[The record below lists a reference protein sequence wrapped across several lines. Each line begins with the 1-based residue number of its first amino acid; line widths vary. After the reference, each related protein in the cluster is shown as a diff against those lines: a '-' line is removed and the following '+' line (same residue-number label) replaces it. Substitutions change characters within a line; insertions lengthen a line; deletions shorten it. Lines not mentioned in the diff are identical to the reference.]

1 MVWYGIIMSRQYNI
15 IRGPFKCYVNI
26 YIYRFIQANL
36 SRVIYDLIAVFYYTN
51 RAKELSRDDLVTT

>member
-1 MVWYGIIMSRQYNI
+1 MGA
-15 IRGPFKCYVNI
+15 I
-26 YIYRFIQANL
+26 YYKICIDSYEIYLLECFTSPL

>member
-1 MVWYGIIMSRQYNI
+1 MY
-15 IRGPFKCYVNI
+15 I
-26 YIYRFIQANL
+26 YIHIYRFIQANL